1 MTTVTRLQGKTH
13 FGSYVVSIFVESE
26 KLSKIEISGK
36 PHKNVTELCE
46 TRARTHTTLTAD
58 SIKAIKL
65 TMAKHCEY
73 YGESPLNERL

>member
-1 MTTVTRLQGKTH
+1 MTDVTRLQGKTH

-26 KLSKIEISGK
+26 KLSKIEINGK
-36 PHKNVTELCE
+36 PHKDVTDLCE
-46 TRARTHTTLTAD
+46 TLSRTHTNLTAD